1 MSINIQKSTEI
12 LFNIINS
19 LSSIRL
25 NIIINN
31 ISIELYS
38 NIKFLGLFIDNKLNW
53 KIHISHI
60 LRKLS
65 KSIAILNK
73 IKYKLKE
80 KSLIIV
86 YYDIFKCHLDY
97 CSHIWGNNFESN
109 IKPISKL
116 KNRVIR
122 LICKDVH
129 SSILYKK
136 NP

>member
-1 MSINIQKSTEI
+1 MSTIDLEHIIQEYLDILYEWLCINKLSINIQKSTEI
-12 LFNIINS
+12 LFNIRNS

-38 NIKFLGLFIDNKLNW
+38 NITFLGLFIDNKLNL

-65 KSIAILNK
+65 KSNAILNK
-73 IKYKLKE
+73 IKYKLNE

-86 YYDIFKCHLDY
+86 YYEICKCHLDY
-97 CSHIWGNNFESN
+97 CSHI
-109 IKPISKL
+109 
-116 KNRVIR
+116 
-122 LICKDVH
+122 
-129 SSILYKK
+129 
-136 NP
+136 